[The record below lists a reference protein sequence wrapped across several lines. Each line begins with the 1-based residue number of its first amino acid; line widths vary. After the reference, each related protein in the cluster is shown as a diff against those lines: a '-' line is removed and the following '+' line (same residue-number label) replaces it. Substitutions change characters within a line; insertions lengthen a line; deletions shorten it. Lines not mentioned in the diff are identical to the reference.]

1 MFGKFGKVLT
11 TFYNRSHTVLFQKG
25 TAKTRSGENIPTL
38 EAGLAE
44 IAKCS
49 DCGCNDCLHYRTWTD
64 VCSGQLM
71 ISFVENCEM
80 KIMTEC
86 AGVPYLK
93 EKKACR
99 DAPDTEMVKGEEP
112 EIIEEEEEPVED
124 EV

>member
-11 TFYNRSHTVLFQKG
+11 SFYKRGHKVLFKKG
-25 TAKTRSGENIPTL
+25 VVKTPSGKNITSL
-38 EAGLAE
+38 EEGLNE

-49 DCGCNDCLHYRTWTD
+49 GCGCSDCYGYRTWTD
-64 VCSGQLM
+64 VCSGTLM
-71 ISFVENCEM
+71 ISFIENCEM

-99 DAPDTEMVKGEEP
+99 DAPGTEMVKEEEP